1 MPVGMSFSV
10 RLSVSSLLGGRFM
23 GSYSLVWAWAVLML
37 MPVVRMRP
45 QVRLANV
52 CFIEER
58 LWLKSACV
66 LEFGGMM
73 ALGCCF
79 LIIG

>member
-1 MPVGMSFSV
+1 
-10 RLSVSSLLGGRFM
+10 
-23 GSYSLVWAWAVLML
+23 
-37 MPVVRMRP
+37 MRP
-45 QVRLANV
+45 QVRLTSV
-52 CFIEER
+52 CFIQER

-79 LIIG
+79 FDYRLGGRFRC